1 MAEPSFAV
9 TLFSSPTDRA
19 KLEIGQEVTVSLDA
33 GDQESEGITSQL
45 DDTAST
51 GGGSELY
58 EGIIETEEE
67 LLAVEGAVI
76 SIDVVVAK
84 AVDAIVVPIAAVLTD
99 GPDDKIRVVTKDG
112 KIERRIIKTGMLD
125 GAWIEVADGVAVGE
139 FVILEI
145 DRS

>member
-1 MAEPSFAV
+1 M

-33 GDQESEGITSQL
+33 GDQESEGIISQL